1 MQKATRVL
9 VLASFAVSSL
19 WLPQTTQAV
28 GPFLEPDAIPLVTL
42 TGETPND
49 TFGWVA
55 ERLGDLDG
63 DGAPDFIVGAPT
75 SAAGGPNAGRAYVY
89 SGRTGVLL
97 HAVTGQPNERFGY
110 AVAGVGDADG
120 DGVPD
125 YAVGGPGNLG
135 LQTPLPG
142 RVTLYS
148 GGTHQVLRSW
158 SGDADSFFGA
168 DVNGAGD
175 VDGDGL
181 ADVLVGAPRT
191 SRTGRLAGRVQL
203 LSGGTGSTIWTR
215 DGLAAGDLLGT
226 AVGGLG
232 DLDGDGKPE
241 QGAGAR
247 NAGKGGGLAYV
258 LAGAD
263 GSVARTLHPSGT
275 AVDFGWFFV
284 HDAGDLDGDGVK
296 DVYVGDFADAWQ
308 GPNTGRGYVY
318 SGASGERIRTMNAE
332 VSGDGFGVGRGIAD
346 MDGDGRAD
354 LFLAAYTSSAGAPGG
369 GRAYVISG
377 RNGRTLRTITGT
389 VAGASLGVD
398 AVGLGDVNGD
408 GLTDFLLTTFNE
420 VYVVAGTTL
429 SK

>member
-1 MQKATRVL
+1 MQQATSRACA
-9 VLASFAVSSL
+9 LASLAVASL
-19 WLPQTTQAV
+19 LLTSPEARAV
-28 GPFLEPDAIPLVTL
+28 GPFVEPDAVPLVTL
-42 TGETPND
+42 TGETPSD

-63 DGAPDFIVGAPT
+63 DGASDFLVGAPT
-75 SAAGGPNAGRAYVY
+75 SAAGGTNAGRAYVY
-89 SGRTGVLL
+89 SGRTGALL
-97 HAVTGQPNERFGY
+97 HVVTGQPNERLGY

-125 YAVGGPGNLG
+125 YAVGGPGNVG
-135 LQTPLPG
+135 LQVPLPG
-142 RVTLYS
+142 RVTLFS
-148 GGTHQVLRSW
+148 GATHAVLRNW
-158 SGDADSFFGA
+158 SGTPDSFFGA

-175 VDGDGL
+175 VDGDGMG
-181 ADVLVGAPRT
+181 DVVVGAPRT
-191 SRTGRLAGRVQL
+191 SVAGRLAGRVAL
-203 LSGGTGSTIWTR
+203 LSGGTGATLWTR

-247 NAGKGGGLAYV
+247 NAGPKAGGLAYV
-258 LAGAD
+258 LSGAD

-284 HDAGDLDGDGVK
+284 HDAGDVDGDGVQ
-296 DVYVGDFADAWQ
+296 DVYVADFADAWQ

-332 VSGDGFGVGRGIAD
+332 ASGDGFGVGRGIGD
-346 MDGDGRAD
+346 VDGDGNAD
-354 LFLAAYTSSAGAPGG
+354 LFLAAWTSSAGAPFG
-369 GRAYVISG
+369 GRAYVVSG
-377 RNGRTLRTITGT
+377 RNGRTLRTITG
-389 VAGASLGVD
+389 AIPGATLGVD
-398 AVGLGDVNGD
+398 AVGLGDVNAD

-420 VYVVAGTTL
+420 VYVVAGR
-429 SK
+429 